1 MSQEA
6 FRIVPD
12 NSFVKE
18 LVIDLDEAVAIIVMD
33 TNQGLK
39 KYTYD
44 IDKGS
49 EYYDEFIE
57 GMNNLNPESGV
68 GRFCT
73 RYRSNG
79 VLNEISSEFC

>member
-12 NSFVKE
+12 NSFVKK

-33 TNQGLK
+33 INQGLK

-49 EYYDEFIE
+49 E
-57 GMNNLNPESGV
+57 
-68 GRFCT
+68 
-73 RYRSNG
+73 
-79 VLNEISSEFC
+79 